1 MSVATYQPET
11 RCCMSAYVERRL
23 HIWLNRIH
31 PRYNTVR
38 LGNNTLQYDLFGLLG
53 LLWFIPRIPGDIP
66 RLAGG
71 RIFHSN
77 RMTGSLS
84 VTFSY
89 GCFVLCFH
97 FSIYDTRLSKVIK
110 NRHSREDTVV
120 IFRSI
125 SDRLFHSEM
134 RMN

>member
-11 RCCMSAYVERRL
+11 RCRTSAYVERHL

-31 PRYNTVR
+31 RRHNTVK
-38 LGNNTLQYDLFGLLG
+38 LGNNTLQYSSSDLFGLLG

-77 RMTGSLS
+77 R
-84 VTFSY
+84 
-89 GCFVLCFH
+89 CNRVLQ
-97 FSIYDTRLSKVIK
+97 IP
-110 NRHSREDTVV
+110 
-120 IFRSI
+120 
-125 SDRLFHSEM
+125 
-134 RMN
+134 